1 VETRLSRSTATDY
14 LMFML
19 RARHALWYSVSFV
32 VLASYIYLAA
42 VGRFYLF
49 NGDHAIQIMMAKYFR
64 WESPDFYYWGQNR
77 LGSLVPLLLIV
88 PIKVL
93 ALPALPSAV
102 VCASAF
108 YASTLLLLFAN
119 ACGTAEKAAA
129 LFGFFL
135 LPIGA
140 YEFLLYTGHPYGPSM
155 ALTLAAFT
163 LVFRPAPSHTQLF
176 LAGCALSVSFWVSEL
191 TLAGIAPLCCLMFQ
205 RRRSL
210 RLNAVGLAAFLIG
223 IALLAPFILHWRHS
237 IGLEGH
243 DAEYLQ
249 FASLEMLTQGVR
261 KFLPQFSDMT
271 NSRLA
276 FKPPIVWAVA
286 AILVLV
292 NPLILLARR
301 WVGEGA
307 NRVAPPILTFL
318 AMHNCA
324 YFLIVLLSRHAYF
337 GEGLI
342 QRFWV
347 PVILYSIYALFVL
360 TARMLRRPDVRSQQA
375 VFTLA
380 TCVVVVGLSKVNIAS
395 WPGQSDDQAFRAI
408 QGHWD
413 DLREV
418 RMHRANRVTADYWR
432 ALPLNVLSEFEI
444 LAVPRDFS
452 RTAQFRERFSEEAR
466 RRNPD
471 AFLDLP

>member
-1 VETRLSRSTATDY
+1 
-14 LMFML
+14 ML
-19 RARHALWYSVSFV
+19 RARPVLWYSISFV
-32 VLASYIYLAA
+32 ALASYIYLAA
-42 VGRFYLF
+42 IRRFYLF
-49 NGDHAIQIMMAKYFR
+49 DGDHAIQIMMAKYFR
-64 WESPDFYYWGQNR
+64 WESSDFYYWGQNR
-77 LGSLVPLLLIV
+77 LGSLVPLLLIL

-93 ALPALPSAV
+93 KLPALASAV

-119 ACGTAEKAAA
+119 ARGTAEKAAA
-129 LFGFFL
+129 LFGFLL

-140 YEFLLYTGHPYGPSM
+140 YEFLLYTGHPYGPAM

-163 LVFRPAPSHTQLF
+163 LVFRSVPSRTQLF
-176 LAGCALSVSFWVSEL
+176 LAGCALSVSFWVSEA
-191 TLAGIAPLCCLMFQ
+191 TLAGIASLCCLMFQ

-210 RLNAVGLAAFLIG
+210 RLNAVGLAAFLSG
-223 IALLAPFILHWRHS
+223 IALLAPFILYWRHA

-249 FASLEMLTQGVR
+249 FASVEMLGNGLH

-271 NSRLA
+271 NSRLP
-276 FKPPIVWAVA
+276 FKPLIVWLVAVTLA
-286 AILVLV
+286 LV

-301 WVGEGA
+301 WGREGA
-307 NRVAPPILTFL
+307 DHAAPPILSFL
-318 AMHNCA
+318 AMHNCV
-324 YFLIVLLSRHAYF
+324 YFLIVLASRHAYF

-347 PVILYSIYALFVL
+347 PIILYSIYVLFVL
-360 TARMLRRPDVRSQQA
+360 TARVLQRYDVRSLRA
-375 VFTLA
+375 TLTLA
-380 TCVVVVGLSKVNIAS
+380 TCVAVVGLSKGNVAS
-395 WPGQSDDQAFRAI
+395 WPGRSHGQAFRAI

-452 RTAQFRERFSEEAR
+452 RTAQFRERFSPEAR
-466 RRNPD
+466 RREPD